1 MSAVMSGTYTGDVVG
16 STKIEQ
22 TKSKSGLNVLRFGSP
37 QSQLFSNAWK
47 SSGILYFSMS
57 RFTSS
62 LLYDV
67 REQDRM
73 S

>member
-16 STKIEQ
+16 STKIEEI
-22 TKSKSGLNVLRFGSP
+22 KSKSGLSVLRFGSP
-37 QSQLFSNAWK
+37 QSQLFSNERK
-47 SSGILYFSMS
+47 NTGILYFSMS